1 LAQGGIIV
9 LSRVFSCCFHG
20 LEGYGVEIETFISGG
35 LPALNIV
42 GLPDASINE
51 SKERVRSAIKNTG
64 LEFPMGRITVNMAP
78 ADIRKEGTHFDLG
91 IAVGIII
98 SSGQAETPDWLGQTA
113 FIGELSLGGRL
124 KDVNGVL
131 PMAIAMKELGFKRLV
146 VPLENAPEASMA
158 EGIEVYG
165 LRTLY
170 DTLQFLKDESFASPY
185 SVKGAS
191 VKTQNHMLDFSDVR
205 GQENA
210 KRAMEIAAAGMH
222 NIILIGPPGSGKT
235 MLARRLPSIMPAL
248 TQVQAFEVTKIYSIA
263 GKLKGRSMIK
273 EPPFRAP
280 HHTIS
285 ATSLIGGGSMP
296 KPGEIS
302 LAHHGVLFLDE
313 IPEFPKRA
321 LEALR
326 QPMENEEVTI
336 SRVNATLTYPAKFL
350 MAASANPCPCGY
362 HGQHEK
368 QCRCSPADIE
378 RYFGRISGPLLD
390 RIDLQVEVR
399 RVSFDDLKSKSRGPS
414 SAEIRERVIR
424 AREIQ
429 YNRLRGRGIMYNSQL
444 SARDIQELFVIEPE
458 AEDFLKKAYNRLG
471 LSARAYTKILKTA
484 RTIADLGDRR
494 DVSLKD
500 IAEALQYRI
509 SYVKDG
515 I

>member
-1 LAQGGIIV
+1 MPV
-9 LSRVFSCCFHG
+9 LSKVFSCCFYG

-35 LPALNIV
+35 IPALNIV
-42 GLPDASINE
+42 GLPDTSINE
-51 SKERVRSAIKNTG
+51 SRERVRSAIKNTG

-91 IAVGIII
+91 IALGIIL
-98 SSGQAETPDWLGQTA
+98 SSGQAESPDWLIETA
-113 FIGELSLGGRL
+113 VIGELSLGGDL
-124 KDVNGVL
+124 KRVNGVL
-131 PMAIAMKELGFKRLV
+131 PMAIAVKELGFKRLV
-146 VPLENAPEASMA
+146 VPLDNAQEASMV
-158 EGIEVYG
+158 EGIEIYG
-165 LRTLY
+165 IKTLY
-170 DTLQFLKDESFASPY
+170 DTLRFLKDRLYITPY
-185 SVKGAS
+185 SAKGTVARSQDCS
-191 VKTQNHMLDFSDVR
+191 VDFSDVR

-235 MLARRLPSIMPAL
+235 MMARRLPSIMPGLTRAQAL
-248 TQVQAFEVTKIYSIA
+248 EVTKIYSIA
-263 GKLKGRSMIK
+263 GKLKGDSVITQ
-273 EPPFRAP
+273 PPFRAP

-285 ATSLIGGGSMP
+285 ATSLVGGGSIP

-326 QPMENEEVTI
+326 QPMENEEVTV

-362 HGQHEK
+362 HGDEEK
-368 QCRCSPADIE
+368 QCRCSPADIS
-378 RYFGRISGPLLD
+378 RYFGRISGPLMD

-399 RVSFDDLKSKSRGPS
+399 RVSFDDLKYKGYGPS
-414 SAEIRERVIR
+414 SAEIRARVIR

-429 YNRLRGRGIMYNSQL
+429 YNRLIGRGIMYNSQL

-458 AEDFLKKAYNRLG
+458 AEKYIRKAYNRLG
-471 LSARAYTKILKTA
+471 LSARAYMKVLKTA
-484 RTIADLGDRR
+484 RTIADLDGHR
-494 DVSLKD
+494 DIRIMD